1 MEETQQQT
9 QQQQTNQEPLKTNH
23 AVRIVILESR
33 EQLISLITEDKNSNG
48 ESVGYK
54 LLWPFML
61 GLGEPNEEGDLP
73 IRYQKWCPF
82 TPIQEFQIK
91 SSSIVTVAYP
101 DNNILDNYIAEL
113 ESYGV
118 PRDKL
123 FFEVNNGD
131 NSEPDQ
137 ATE

>member
-82 TPIQEFQIK
+82 TPVQEFKIK

>member
-1 MEETQQQT
+1 MEETQQQ
-9 QQQQTNQEPLKTNH
+9 QINQEPLKTNH
-23 AVRIVILESR
+23 AVRIIILESR
-33 EQLISLITEDKNSNG
+33 EQLISLITENSNPDG
-48 ESVGYK
+48 ELIGYK

-82 TPIQEFQIK
+82 TPVQEFQIK

-113 ESYGV
+113 ESYGI
-118 PRDKL
+118 PKDKL
-123 FFEVNNGD
+123 FFEVKDGD
-131 NSEPDQ
+131 NSEP
-137 ATE
+137 AEVTE

>member
-23 AVRIVILESR
+23 AIRIVILESR

>member
-1 MEETQQQT
+1 MEEIQQQT
-9 QQQQTNQEPLKTNH
+9 EQQMNQEPLKTNH
-23 AVRIVILESR
+23 AIRIVILESR
-33 EQLISLITEDKNSNG
+33 EQLISLITEDKDPNNV
-48 ESVGYK
+48 SVGYK

-82 TPIQEFQIK
+82 TPVQEFQIK

-123 FFEVNNGD
+123 FFEVKNGD

-137 ATE
+137 AAE

>member
-23 AVRIVILESR
+23 AVRIIILESR
-33 EQLISLITEDKNSNG
+33 EQLISLISEEKTPNG
-48 ESVGYK
+48 EPVGFK

-82 TPIQEFQIK
+82 TPVQEFVIK
-91 SSSIVTVAYP
+91 SNSVVTVAYP

-123 FFEVNNGD
+123 FFEVKNGD

>member
-1 MEETQQQT
+1 MTEQT
-9 QQQQTNQEPLKTNH
+9 QEAPQLRTNQEPLKTNH

-82 TPIQEFQIK
+82 TPVQEFQIK

-123 FFEVNNGD
+123 FFEVKNGD

>member
-9 QQQQTNQEPLKTNH
+9 EQQMNQEPLKTNH

-137 ATE
+137 DTE

>member
-9 QQQQTNQEPLKTNH
+9 EQQMNQEPLKTNH
-23 AVRIVILESR
+23 AIRIVILESR
-33 EQLISLITEDKNSNG
+33 EQLISLITEDKDPNNV
-48 ESVGYK
+48 SVGYK

-137 ATE
+137 DTE

>member
-1 MEETQQQT
+1 MEEIQQQT
-9 QQQQTNQEPLKTNH
+9 EQQMNQEPLKTNH
-23 AVRIVILESR
+23 AIRIVILESR
-33 EQLISLITEDKNSNG
+33 EQLISLITEDKDPNSV
-48 ESVGYK
+48 SVGYK

-82 TPIQEFQIK
+82 TPVQEFQIK

-123 FFEVNNGD
+123 FFEVKNGD

-137 ATE
+137 AAE

>member
-1 MEETQQQT
+1 MTEQT
-9 QQQQTNQEPLKTNH
+9 QEAPQLRTNQEPLKTNH

-82 TPIQEFQIK
+82 TPVQEFTIK

>member
-9 QQQQTNQEPLKTNH
+9 EQQMNQEPLKTNH
-23 AVRIVILESR
+23 AIRIVILESR

-137 ATE
+137 DTE